1 MFSLD
6 GEMDEIMGHAYL
18 FLKEQLEISTMPP
31 PSGIVH
37 GTIIGAVIFSFF
49 PYPTPPA
56 PFSSFWKSCRQ
67 SIRCHEELIMRA
79 DFWNPCS
86 YDDEIRFDM

>member
-49 PYPTPPA
+49 PYPTPRPLFLLSESLA
-56 PFSSFWKSCRQ
+56 DKVLDVMKNLLCV
-67 SIRCHEELIMRA
+67 LIFETLVLMMTR
-79 DFWNPCS
+79 
-86 YDDEIRFDM
+86 